1 MLDPERQGQQRH
13 ELAQA
18 LRALREAA
26 DLSGERLA
34 ARCNMSQSKISRIE
48 RGKLR
53 PKLDDVERIL
63 TALNAPTEAVAR
75 VMGLARVASI
85 GYTSKRA
92 DAERGLWRTQ
102 DDIAALVASS
112 MVVRQ
117 FLPGI
122 PSALLQTEEYARATL
137 TPVVPGAVA
146 RNVDKT
152 VTARMAAQA
161 GLADLG
167 RRFVF
172 VLTEQAVR
180 WPRAPRD
187 VMARQVSHLAAL
199 STLPNID
206 MAVLAPSV
214 DHDLVV
220 EAAPLNYFVLYDNRL
235 SVTETFTG
243 TTVVRDQKDLAYLAN
258 LFDYFQ
264 SKALR
269 GDDATVWLSR
279 VAGEFMQHRN

>member
-1 MLDPERQGQQRH
+1 VLDPERRSQQQH

-26 DLSGERLA
+26 KLSGERLA
-34 ARCNMSQSKISRIE
+34 ARCAMSQSKISRIE
-48 RGKLR
+48 RGRLR

-63 TALNAPTEAVAR
+63 TALNAPTETVAR
-75 VMGLARVASI
+75 VMRLARVATI

-112 MVVRQ
+112 AMVRQ
-117 FLPGI
+117 FMPGI

-146 RNVDKT
+146 RNVEKT
-152 VTARMAAQA
+152 VEARLAAQA
-161 GLADLG
+161 GLDDLG

-180 WPRAPRD
+180 WPRVPRD
-187 VMARQVSHLAAL
+187 VRARQVAHLAAL
-199 STLPNID
+199 SNRPNID

-220 EAAPLNYFVLYDNRL
+220 EASPLNYFVIYDDRL
-235 SVTETFTG
+235 SVTETSTG
-243 TTVVRDQKDLAYLAN
+243 TTVVRDPKDLAYLEN
-258 LFDYFQ
+258 LFDYFL
-264 SKALR
+264 SKSLR
-269 GDDATVWLSR
+269 GDDATVWLSW
-279 VAGEFMQHRN
+279 VASEIMRQRN

>member
-1 MLDPERQGQQRH
+1 MLDPERQSRQRH
-13 ELAQA
+13 ELALA
-18 LRALREAA
+18 LRRLGEAA

-48 RGKLR
+48 RGKAR
-53 PKLDDVERIL
+53 PTVTDVERIL
-63 TALNAPTEAVAR
+63 TALNAPTDTVTR
-75 VMGLARVASI
+75 VMGLARIASI

-112 MVVRQ
+112 AVVRQ
-117 FLPGI
+117 FIPGI
-122 PSALLQTEEYARATL
+122 PSALLPTEEYARATL

-146 RNVDKT
+146 RNVEKA
-152 VTARMAAQA
+152 VSARIAAQA
-161 GLADLG
+161 GLTDLG

-199 STLPNID
+199 STWPNID
-206 MAVLAPSV
+206 LAVLTPSG
-214 DHDLVV
+214 DHGLVV

-235 SVTETFTG
+235 SATETSTG
-243 TTVVRDQKDLAYLAN
+243 TTVVRDPKDLAYLEN
-258 LFDYFQ
+258 LFEYFL
-264 SKALR
+264 SKAMR

-279 VAGEFMQHRN
+279 VAGELLQQRD

>member
-1 MLDPERQGQQRH
+1 
-13 ELAQA
+13 
-18 LRALREAA
+18 
-26 DLSGERLA
+26 
-34 ARCNMSQSKISRIE
+34 MSQSKISRIE

-63 TALNAPTEAVAR
+63 TALNATTETVAR
-75 VMGLARVASI
+75 VMRLARVASI

-112 MVVRQ
+112 AVVRQ
-117 FLPGI
+117 FMPGI

-146 RNVDKT
+146 RNVEKA
-152 VTARMAAQA
+152 VKARMAAQA
-161 GLADLG
+161 GLDALG

-180 WPRAPRD
+180 WPRVARD
-187 VMARQVSHLAAL
+187 VRARQIAHLAAL
-199 STLPNID
+199 STCPSID
-206 MAVLAPSV
+206 LAVLAPSV

-220 EAAPLNYFVLYDNRL
+220 EASPLNYFVIYDDRI
-235 SVTETFTG
+235 SVTETSTG
-243 TTVVRDQKDLAYLAN
+243 TTVVRDPKDLAYLAN
-258 LFDYFQ
+258 LFEYFL
-264 SKALR
+264 SKSLR
-269 GDDATVWLSR
+269 GNDATAWLSR
-279 VAGEFMQHRN
+279 AAGEIMQQRN